1 MRHPSKGHPEFE
13 DFFGWYW
20 FSKLWVQLIYECSFN
35 IHECLRYL
43 VSDVAFCKVIP
54 SSYNMVIFVKLVLLN
69 IPNKSSIFSGS
80 PNAELVSQIYTYYR
94 NAKILIRRFWSKRT
108 VLRVFQFKNTLWHCG
123 EHINLLMFQKKKKG
137 KCCNPWTNWCTG
149 SCAFRLQR
157 LHLFYAHWVW

>member
-1 MRHPSKGHPEFE
+1 MRQPSKGHPEFE

-20 FSKLWVQLIYECSFN
+20 FSELWMQLIYECSFN

-123 EHINLLMFQKKKKG
+123 EHINLLMFKKKKKG
-137 KCCNPWTNWCTG
+137 KCCNPWTGTG

>member
-1 MRHPSKGHPEFE
+1 M
-13 DFFGWYW
+13 
-20 FSKLWVQLIYECSFN
+20 QLIYECSFN

-94 NAKILIRRFWSKRT
+94 NAKILIRRF
-108 VLRVFQFKNTLWHCG
+108 
-123 EHINLLMFQKKKKG
+123 
-137 KCCNPWTNWCTG
+137 
-149 SCAFRLQR
+149 
-157 LHLFYAHWVW
+157 